1 MDCAVLPLE
10 APLVIRAAGVRRGAR
25 GGAAFEAGELSP
37 SGASSRPSPEP
48 PFSGLSRELRF

>member
-25 GGAAFEAGELSP
+25 GGAAFEAG
-37 SGASSRPSPEP
+37 GAVT
-48 PFSGLSRELRF
+48 LRDLLKAFA